1 MTQLAA
7 TFPFSTRTAS
17 FFAPACTRPARAPDT
32 ATSAET
38 GEVWLTLPLRHQ
50 GTRTVR
56 IGYECLGTNGAPVLA
71 VLGGI
76 SANRHLAGNRRD
88 PNPGWWQ
95 AQVGEGKALDPRKHR
110 LLSIDWL
117 GADGR
122 IDGPI
127 DTADQADALA
137 AVLDAL
143 GIRQL
148 DALIGASYGA
158 MVGLAF
164 AARHGRRLRQLIAIS
179 GGDRPHPYAS
189 AWRSIQRNLV
199 RLADSEV
206 QRRQALAL
214 ARQLALLSYRS
225 PEEFG
230 QRFDQPPIAVD
241 DHFQVA
247 AEPYLHARGEAF
259 ARDFDADAFLRLSES
274 IDLHRVD
281 PARVRVPV
289 TVVGIEQDQL
299 VPVTDLR
306 TLAQR
311 LPTLRRLVTLSSL
324 YGHDAFLK
332 EEQAIA
338 QVLSSAL
345 VEPCCEVAA

>member
-1 MTQLAA
+1 MTHLAA
-7 TFPFSTRTAS
+7 SLPVSTLSAS
-17 FFAPACTRPARAPDT
+17 FPSHLCTTAARAP
-32 ATSAET
+32 ALVAAEC
-38 GEVWLTLPLRHQ
+38 GEVWLSLPLRHL
-50 GTRTVR
+50 GVRTVR
-56 IGYECLGTNGAPVLA
+56 IGYECLGANGAPVLV

-76 SANRHLAGNRRD
+76 SANRHLAANRR
-88 PNPGWWQ
+88 NCAPGWWQ
-95 AQVGEGKALDPRKHR
+95 SQVGDGKALDPQRYR

-122 IDGPI
+122 IDGAI

-143 GIRQL
+143 DIRQVE
-148 DALIGASYGA
+148 AVVGASYGA

-164 AARHGRRLRQLIAIS
+164 AAGHGRRLRQLIAIS
-179 GGDRPHPYAS
+179 GSDRPHPYAS

-199 RLADSEV
+199 RLADGDT
-206 QRRQALAL
+206 QRRQALSL

-230 QRFDQPPIAVD
+230 QRFDQPPVAVD
-241 DHFQVA
+241 DHYQVA
-247 AEPYLHARGEAF
+247 AEAYLHARGEAF
-259 ARDFDADAFLRLSES
+259 ARDFDAQAFLRLSES

-281 PARVRVPV
+281 PNQIQVPV

-299 VPVTDLR
+299 VPISDLHA
-306 TLAQR
+306 LAGR
-311 LPTLRRLVTLSSL
+311 LPALRRLVTLRSR

-332 EEQAIA
+332 EEREITR
-338 QVLSSAL
+338 VLASAL
-345 VEPCCEVAA
+345 ADARCEVAA